1 VSALVVAGATLR
13 CSFGLSPAV
22 LVVPPRR
29 VVASGRPV
37 ARVDDTRPVVNLT
50 TFGLCNSRVS
60 PAVVAATA
68 AAAGV
73 PTPAPCVP
81 AVTAP
86 WAPGSPTVLV
96 GRVPALTARSTCLC
110 RWAGVITVL
119 DAGQRATR
127 VAG

>member
-1 VSALVVAGATLR
+1 MSAVVVAGAMLR
-13 CSFGLSPAV
+13 CSFGLSPAP
-22 LVVPPRR
+22 LAVPPRG
-29 VVASGRPV
+29 VTASGRPV
-37 ARVDDTRPVVNLT
+37 ARIDDIRPVANLAP
-50 TFGLCNSRVS
+50 FGLCNSRTN

-81 AVTAP
+81 AVSAP

-96 GRVPALTARSTCLC
+96 ARVPALTARSTCVCL
-110 RWAGVITVL
+110 WAGAITVL
-119 DAGQRATR
+119 DAGQRTTR